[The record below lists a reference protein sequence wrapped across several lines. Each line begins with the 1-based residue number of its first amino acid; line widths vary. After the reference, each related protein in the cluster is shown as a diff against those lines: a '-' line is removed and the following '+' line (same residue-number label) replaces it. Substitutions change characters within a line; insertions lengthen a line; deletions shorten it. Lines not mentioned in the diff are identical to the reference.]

1 MGFTVRTMSL
11 HQKVLRDT
19 RCPPEKLVFLPVVAP
34 DDQRGLDGFPLR
46 ALGAVPK
53 EDQMALHMHVSSRC
67 PGAWMSSARP
77 CVIMLTVSQASG
89 FVVLAR
95 PERQW
100 RLLRVRCREGQVKIL
115 ASQRFFCSCV
125 ALLPSK
131 GNPVPGIL

>member
-1 MGFTVRTMSL
+1 M
-11 HQKVLRDT
+11 LRDT

-34 DDQRGLDGFPLR
+34 DDQRGLDGFPLG
-46 ALGAVPK
+46 ALGAVPE
-53 EDQMALHMHVSSRC
+53 EDQRALHTHVSSRC
-67 PGAWMSSARP
+67 PCAWMSSACP